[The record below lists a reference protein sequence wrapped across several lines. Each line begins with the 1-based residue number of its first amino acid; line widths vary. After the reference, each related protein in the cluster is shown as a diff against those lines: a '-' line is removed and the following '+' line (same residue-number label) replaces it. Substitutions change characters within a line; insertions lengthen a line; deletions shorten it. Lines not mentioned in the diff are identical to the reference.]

1 MRARRLFA
9 FISGALI
16 AGCGQVEIGTCTG
29 RRPSLS
35 ADVVPAAFQRCAGTG
50 CHGYGGGQAAYD
62 MLVNV
67 PATRDTCGVGLLV
80 DPGNVAGSYLINK
93 LTGEGMCPNTTR
105 MPEGDRL
112 ADAQIQTVVDWIC
125 SGAPNN

>member
-1 MRARRLFA
+1 VL
-9 FISGALI
+9 GAS
-16 AGCGQVEIGTCTG
+16 CGDVELGTCTG

-35 ADVVPAAFQRCAGTG
+35 AEVVPAAFEHCAGTG
-50 CHGYGGGQAAYD
+50 CHAYGNAQAAYD

-80 DPGNVAGSYLINK
+80 DPGNVKGSYLINK
-93 LTGEGMCPNTTR
+93 LTGEGMCPNTIS
-105 MPEGDRL
+105 MPNGERL
-112 ADAQIQTVVDWIC
+112 ADAQIQTVVEWIC